1 MTSFCGLGNLTWWS
15 PTTWVSFPWIHQSLH
30 WSAFQKSNW
39 IFHTRRTRPSN
50 RPGLWGEMMILIK
63 MKFVTIVT
71 ILTTTRRGVRRK
83 EEAPPTPTGSES
95 PRFSTASLFGFDSE
109 FRHMDNLLWFWPTR
123 WPSPF
128 LTLSLIE
135 NIIPGRTSARA
146 DVPLGWEIRNLP
158 QNTRWD
164 FLRSKKWDFVQRSR
178 WDFFIS
184 ELFQICLTY
193 YVQLSLCS
201 IWLLISTTLSA
212 SCAQNSLHLFCIWQQ
227 WIYKCICQKH
237 NSVFVTI
244 VARHRT
250 CASWCPDCPQCPDC
264 TLSHSPTISRMTIS
278 KHVWKWVLLDTRK
291 LQLARWYFFQTTSFL
306 YLK

>member
-30 WSAFQKSNW
+30 WSAFQNSNW
-39 IFHTRRTRPSN
+39 IFHVYTTYTTIQPARIVRGNDDIDKDEIRDDCDNINWKKKKKT
-50 RPGLWGEMMILIK
+50 IL
-63 MKFVTIVT
+63 TSVT

-164 FLRSKKWDFVQRSR
+164 FLRRKKWDFVQRSR

-184 ELFQICLTY
+184 ELFQICLT
-193 YVQLSLCS
+193 
-201 IWLLISTTLSA
+201 
-212 SCAQNSLHLFCIWQQ
+212 
-227 WIYKCICQKH
+227 
-237 NSVFVTI
+237 
-244 VARHRT
+244 
-250 CASWCPDCPQCPDC
+250 
-264 TLSHSPTISRMTIS
+264 
-278 KHVWKWVLLDTRK
+278 
-291 LQLARWYFFQTTSFL
+291 
-306 YLK
+306 

>member
-1 MTSFCGLGNLTWWS
+1 MDWETWLGEAQQHEFPFPGSTNHCIDQPSKNQTEYFIHDVHDHGWIQPARIVRGNDDIDKDEIRDDCDNIDDHQAGREEEGGGS
-15 PTTWVSFPWIHQSLH
+15 SDSDWVGISEVFHSIIIWI
-30 WSAFQKSNW
+30 WFW
-39 IFHTRRTRPSN
+39 VPSHGQ
-50 RPGLWGEMMILIK
+50 PAL
-63 MKFVTIVT
+63 
-71 ILTTTRRGVRRK
+71 ILTNKMTFSFSHAFTHRKHYPRSDISEGGRSSRLRNPEFAAKHKVR
-83 EEAPPTPTGSES
+83 
-95 PRFSTASLFGFDSE
+95 
-109 FRHMDNLLWFWPTR
+109 
-123 WPSPF
+123 F
-128 LTLSLIE
+128 LTK
-135 NIIPGRTSARA
+135 
-146 DVPLGWEIRNLP
+146 
-158 QNTRWD
+158 
-164 FLRSKKWDFVQRSR
+164 KKWDFVQRSR

-250 CASWCPDCPQCPDC
+250 CASWCQDCPQCPDC